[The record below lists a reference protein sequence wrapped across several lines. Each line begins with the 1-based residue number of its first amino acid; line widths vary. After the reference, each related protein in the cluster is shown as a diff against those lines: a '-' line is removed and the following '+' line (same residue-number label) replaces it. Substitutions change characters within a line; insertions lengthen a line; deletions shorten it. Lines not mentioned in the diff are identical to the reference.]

1 MRRLAFRGRSS
12 ALAVLV
18 ALFGF
23 ASTTTL
29 ASPGPAAAAAAHAI
43 AAKSCSAGYVHAVIG
58 GEQKCLRRGEYC
70 AHRYNSQYHHYGF
83 SCTRRDDR
91 GDYHLT

>member
-18 ALFGF
+18 ALFVFG
-23 ASTTTL
+23 STTAL
-29 ASPGPAAAAAAHAI
+29 ASPGPAAAAHAI

-70 AHRYNSQYHHYGF
+70 AHRYNSQYHRYGF